1 MPNQSLVRYIQQV
14 LPMPLQKAE
23 LLAEKFTYKEI
34 AKGDFLLKE
43 GKISNALYF
52 LEEGCVRSFILD
64 TNGDEVTTAIFLEN
78 STVNDLISFF
88 KRQPSKENFQVLT
101 DCKTCFLTYDELQES
116 FHGIPEFR
124 ELGRMMLINNYSRLR
139 DRMLAMV
146 QLTAE
151 QRYLHLIQSQPTIFQ
166 HVPLK
171 MLATY
176 LGITDTSLSRIRKKA
191 TSKSSQ

>member
-1 MPNQSLVRYIQQV
+1 MQKQIFIQQIQQI
-14 LPMPLQKAE
+14 LPMPPQKAE
-23 LLAEKFTYKEI
+23 LIANKFSYKEI
-34 AKGDFLLKE
+34 EKGDFLLKE

-52 LEEGCVRSFILD
+52 LEEGCVRSYILD
-64 TNGDEVTTAIFLEN
+64 ANGDDVTTSIFMQN

-88 KRQPSKENFQVLT
+88 KRQPSKENFQALS
-101 DCKTCFLTYDELQES
+101 DCKTFFLTYDELQES

-124 ELGRMMLINNYSRLR
+124 EMGRMMLINNYSSLK

-151 QRYLHLIQSQPTIFQ
+151 QRYLNLIESRPDVFQ
-166 HVPLK
+166 YVPLK

-176 LGITDTSLSRIRKKA
+176 LGITDTSLSRIRKELAK
-191 TSKSSQ
+191 K